1 MEKMLKEGVVGEA
14 VPMFT
19 NEHEHEHE
27 HENDA
32 DVHAKEIPSGDSDFN
47 DRNYWRSDYSQS
59 VDEEE
64 HL

>member
-1 MEKMLKEGVVGEA
+1 MLCDA
-14 VPMFT
+14 
-19 NEHEHEHE
+19 

-32 DVHAKEIPSGDSDFN
+32 AVCAKEIPSGDSDCN
-47 DRNYWRSDYSQS
+47 DRNYWRSDYSHS